1 MSASRT
7 RDSYTLAIDGGEPAV
22 RQELNLYKGAGLI
35 GEDEKQAV
43 MEVLEAQSLFRY
55 YGPNHLAKVDAFET
69 ALTTYLGTGY
79 AIGAANGTAALRL
92 GLTALGIGPGDEVI
106 VPAATFIA
114 SVGAIIAARARPVF
128 AEVDENMLL
137 DPADLERCLTPL
149 TRAIMPVHLG
159 GKCAD
164 MDAIGAFARER
175 GLYVIEDAA
184 QACGSVHQGQPV
196 GTIGDVGCFSF
207 QLEKNITSGEGGAM
221 VTDNAEWYRRATIY
235 SDQGGQFWTS
245 HAGVRDHFGQDPIV
259 GENLRMN
266 EIAGA
271 ILGSQLQKLPA
282 ILERIEV
289 NTGVLRAGL
298 EEYAPASLER
308 RIPGRDD
315 QSLWIIA
322 YEKDGA
328 AAARR
333 IAALRAEGVPAGK
346 IYGGQPVYAAPQ
358 ILNQWTAARGCP
370 FDCPTYFPEPIQYHM
385 GMCPRSEELM
395 ARSVVI
401 ESGPLLSEEDLDD
414 LLWGVQ
420 KVFRAESP
428 D

>member
-1 MSASRT
+1 MSTSKVH
-7 RDSYTLAIDGGEPAV
+7 RDSVLAIDGGEPAV
-22 RQELNLYKGAGLI
+22 KQELNLYKGAGLI

-43 MEVLEAQSLFRY
+43 MEVLEARSLFRY
-55 YGPNHLAKVDAFET
+55 YGPNHLSKVDAFET
-69 ALTTYLGTGY
+69 ALVEYLGTDY
-79 AIGAANGTAALRL
+79 AIGAANGTSALRM
-92 GLTALGIGPGDEVI
+92 GLTAVGVGPGDEVI

-114 SVGAIIAARARPVF
+114 SVGAIIASRARPVF

-137 DPADLERCLTPL
+137 DPADLERCLSPHTK
-149 TRAIMPVHLG
+149 AIMPVHLG

-164 MDAIGAFARER
+164 MEAICAFAQER
-175 GLYVIEDAA
+175 GLFVIEDAA
-184 QACGSVHQGQPV
+184 QACGSVHKGQPV
-196 GTIGDVGCFSF
+196 GTIGDIGCFSF
-207 QLEKNITSGEGGAM
+207 QLEKNITSGEGGAV
-221 VTDNAEWYRRATIY
+221 VTRNAEWYRRATIY

-245 HAGVRDHFGQDPIV
+245 HAGVRDHFGGDPIV

-271 ILGSQLQKLPA
+271 ILGTQLTKLPA

-289 NTGVLRAGL
+289 NTGALRAGL
-298 EEYAPASLER
+298 EDLSYASLEQ

-322 YEKDGA
+322 YEEDGKA
-328 AAARR
+328 AAQR
-333 IAALRAEGVPAGK
+333 IEALKAEGVPAGK

-370 FDCPTYFPEPIQYHM
+370 FDCPSYFPEPIQYHM

-395 ARSVVI
+395 DRSVVI
-401 ESGPLLSEEDLDD
+401 ESGPLLSEEDLED
-414 LLWGVQ
+414 LLWGVE
-420 KVFRAESP
+420 KVFRT
-428 D
+428 

>member
-1 MSASRT
+1 MSTSKVHG
-7 RDSYTLAIDGGEPAV
+7 DSVLAIDGGEPAV
-22 RQELNLYKGAGLI
+22 QQELNLYKGAGLI

-43 MEVLEAQSLFRY
+43 MEVLEARSLFRY
-55 YGPNHLAKVDAFET
+55 YGPNHLSKVDAFET
-69 ALTTYLGTGY
+69 ALVEYLDTDY
-79 AIGAANGTAALRL
+79 AIGAANGTSALRM
-92 GLTALGIGPGDEVI
+92 GLTAVGVGPGDEVI

-114 SVGAIIAARARPVF
+114 SVGAIIASRARPVF

-137 DPADLERCLTPL
+137 DPADLERCLSSHTK
-149 TRAIMPVHLG
+149 AIMPVHLG

-164 MDAIGAFARER
+164 MEAICAFAQER
-175 GLYVIEDAA
+175 GLFVIEDAA
-184 QACGSVHQGQPV
+184 QACGSVHKGQPV
-196 GTIGDVGCFSF
+196 GTIGDIGCFSF
-207 QLEKNITSGEGGAM
+207 QLEKNITSGEGGAV
-221 VTDNAEWYRRATIY
+221 VTRNAEWYRRATIY

-245 HAGVRDHFGQDPIV
+245 HAGVRDHFGGDPIV

-271 ILGSQLQKLPA
+271 ILGTQLTKLPA

-289 NTGVLRAGL
+289 NTGALRAGL
-298 EEYAPASLER
+298 EDLSYASLEQ

-322 YEKDGA
+322 YEKDGKA
-328 AAARR
+328 AAQR
-333 IAALRAEGVPAGK
+333 IEALKAEGVPAGK

-395 ARSVVI
+395 DRSVVI
-401 ESGPLLSEEDLDD
+401 ESGPLLSEEDLED
-414 LLWGVQ
+414 LLWGVE
-420 KVFRAESP
+420 KVFRT
-428 D
+428 

>member
-1 MSASRT
+1 MSSSPT
-7 RDSYTLAIDGGEPAV
+7 RNSHTLAIDGGEPAV
-22 RQELNLYKGAGLI
+22 QQDLNLYKGAGLI
-35 GEDEKQAV
+35 GEEEKQAV

-55 YGPNHLAKVDAFET
+55 YGPNHLSKVEAFET
-69 ALTTYLGTGY
+69 GLVTHLGTRY
-79 AIGAANGTAALRL
+79 AIGAANGTSALRM

-114 SVGAIIAARARPVF
+114 SVGAIITSRARPVF

-149 TRAIMPVHLG
+149 TKAIMPVHLG

-164 MDAIGAFARER
+164 MEAICAFARER

-184 QACGSVHQGQPV
+184 QACGSVHQGRPV
-196 GTIGDVGCFSF
+196 GTLGDVGCFSF

-245 HAGVRDHFGQDPIV
+245 HAGVRDHFGSDPIV

-298 EEYAPASLER
+298 EEYSTASLER
-308 RIPGRDD
+308 RIPGRDE

-333 IAALRAEGVPAGK
+333 IEALRAEGVPAGK
-346 IYGGQPVYAAPQ
+346 IYGGLPVYAAPQ

-385 GMCPRSEELM
+385 GMCPRSEALM
-395 ARSVVI
+395 DRSVVI
-401 ESGPLLSEEDLDD
+401 ESGPLLSEEDLED

-420 KVFRAESP
+420 KVFQA
-428 D
+428 

>member
-1 MSASRT
+1 MSSSQSRN
-7 RDSYTLAIDGGEPAV
+7 SCTLAIDGGEPAV
-22 RQELNLYKGAGLI
+22 QQDLNLYKGAGLI
-35 GEDEKQAV
+35 GEEEKQAV

-55 YGPNHLAKVDAFET
+55 YGPNHLSKVETFET
-69 ALTTYLGTGY
+69 GLAAHLGTQY
-79 AIGAANGTAALRL
+79 AIGAANGTSALRM

-114 SVGAIIAARARPVF
+114 SVGAIITSRARPVF

-149 TRAIMPVHLG
+149 TKAIMPVHLG

-164 MDAIGAFARER
+164 MEAICAFARER

-184 QACGSVHQGQPV
+184 QACGSVHQGRPV
-196 GTIGDVGCFSF
+196 GTLGDVGCFSF

-245 HAGVRDHFGQDPIV
+245 HAGVRDHFGSDPIV

-298 EEYAPASLER
+298 EEYSTASLER
-308 RIPGRDD
+308 RIPGRDE

-333 IAALRAEGVPAGK
+333 IEALRAEGVPAGK
-346 IYGGQPVYAAPQ
+346 IYGGLPVYAAPQ

-385 GMCPRSEELM
+385 GMCPRSEALM
-395 ARSVVI
+395 DRSVVI
-401 ESGPLLSEEDLDD
+401 ESGPLLSEEDLED

-420 KVFRAESP
+420 KVFQA
-428 D
+428 